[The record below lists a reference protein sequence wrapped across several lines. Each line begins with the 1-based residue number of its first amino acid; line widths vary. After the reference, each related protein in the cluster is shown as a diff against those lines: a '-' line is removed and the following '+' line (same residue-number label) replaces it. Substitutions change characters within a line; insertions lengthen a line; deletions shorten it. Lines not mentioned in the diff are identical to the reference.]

1 MAGVG
6 NVIKAHNSS
15 ALGVMMEVLHKSSV
29 MMEEPH
35 KFSVMMEVPHKSSVM
50 MEEQCP
56 R

>member
-1 MAGVG
+1 MLVQFIQENIVAGVG

-29 MMEEPH
+29 MMEE
-35 KFSVMMEVPHKSSVM
+35 
-50 MEEQCP
+50 QCP